1 MAAGA
6 SPGIDGSRGRE
17 MRGKLFAGVKQW
29 ELEQPGIK
37 FKLPVFYYDNTSLQ
51 AIYTASTTKVK
62 KLLPDPQM
70 NLIEMSP
77 GRCTVVFTAFE
88 YRNSDLG
95 PYNEFSISFPIAFQ
109 KRQIPGLTLW
119 SQMRHASF
127 TVHIWKLPV
136 TTEIA
141 RRGGVELYGYPK
153 FLADIFFDKGKE
165 WVSCRLAEEGEEIL
179 TLTGR
184 VLPTAGQR
192 TSRIVTYSIID
203 DIPLSANVVI
213 HALEFAQSRD
223 GQAARV
229 TVAGNHPISEILRQ
243 IELGANPA
251 VYEFSPVTE
260 AILFAGRNLMDA

>member
-1 MAAGA
+1 
-6 SPGIDGSRGRE
+6 
-17 MRGKLFAGVKQW
+17 MRGELFEGVKQW
-29 ELEQPGIK
+29 EFEQPSIK

-51 AIYTASTTKVK
+51 AIYTASTVKVR
-62 KLLPDPQM
+62 KLLPHPQM

-95 PYNEFSISFPIAFQ
+95 PYNEFSISFPIAFR

-127 TVHIWKLPV
+127 AVYIWKLPV

-141 RRGGVELYGYPK
+141 KRGGVELYGYPK
-153 FLADIFFDKGKE
+153 FLADITFDKGKE

-184 VLPTAGQR
+184 VLPSAGER
-192 TSRIVTYSIID
+192 TTRIVTYSVID
-203 DIPLSANVVI
+203 DTPLRANVVI

-223 GQAARV
+223 KQTARV
-229 TVAGNHPISEILRQ
+229 KLGGNHPISETLHEM
-243 IELGANPA
+243 ELGANPA
-251 VYEFSPVTE
+251 VYEFSPFTE
-260 AILFAGRNLMDA
+260 AILFAGRNLMDT